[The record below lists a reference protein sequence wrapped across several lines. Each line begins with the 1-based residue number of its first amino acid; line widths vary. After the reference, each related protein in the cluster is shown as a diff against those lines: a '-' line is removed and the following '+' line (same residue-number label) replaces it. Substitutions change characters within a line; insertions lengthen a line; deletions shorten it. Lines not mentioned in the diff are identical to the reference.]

1 MKFAIASEGVT
12 DQITIENILCGFFE
26 DEDLDEDIIYLQPP
40 FDKTKQKQASDGGGG
55 YTNLF
60 KYLKMTR
67 FHEDV
72 LNHEYIIIQID
83 TDVSPRNDF
92 NVKHEDENGNLLSTN
107 DLVHNVIDK
116 LTAEIELGK
125 KDFYKENSHK
135 IIFCICVHSL
145 ECWLLAYHCEIIE
158 VEFCLDKLS
167 ECLRKKVQKKYKIYN
182 KLSQPFL
189 KKNNLLTT
197 ANKDK
202 SLNIFLKFVAE
213 HVS

>member
-40 FDKTKQKQASDGGGG
+40 FDKTKQKQASDDGGW
-55 YTNLF
+55 TNLVR
-60 KYLKMTR
+60 YLKMTR

-72 LNHEYIIIQID
+72 LNNEYIIIQID
-83 TDVSPRNDF
+83 TDVSPRDDF

-107 DLVHNVIDK
+107 DLINKVIDK
-116 LTAEIELGK
+116 LINDIEQGK
-125 KDFYKENSHK
+125 KDFYKENAHK

-167 ECLRKKVQKKYKIYN
+167 ECLRKKVRKKYKIYN
-182 KLSQPFL
+182 ELSQPFL
-189 KKNNLLTT
+189 EKNNLITT
-197 ANKDK
+197 AKHDK
-202 SLNIFLKFVAE
+202 SLDIFLSFIANK
-213 HVS
+213 VS